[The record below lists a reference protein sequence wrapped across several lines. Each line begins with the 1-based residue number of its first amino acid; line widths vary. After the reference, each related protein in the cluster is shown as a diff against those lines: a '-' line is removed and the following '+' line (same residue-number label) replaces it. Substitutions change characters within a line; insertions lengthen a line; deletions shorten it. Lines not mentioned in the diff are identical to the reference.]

1 MTATTPIISLV
12 PSSVRTAL
20 KDPHWLT
27 AMQDEHNALLR
38 NRTWTLVDR
47 PPGARVISAKWVFK
61 HKLNANGS
69 LERYKA
75 RWVVRCFNQC
85 LDVDFGETFSPIVKR
100 ATIRTVLTIIASR
113 QWPAHQLDVS
123 NAFLHGNLNE
133 RVYCQR
139 PTGFTD
145 PQRPDTICLLSRS
158 LYGLRQALRA
168 WFTKFSEFI
177 TSIGFSQSRL
187 DSSLF
192 VLHSSTGTA
201 YLLLYVDDM
210 VLSASSTG
218 LLEHIVAKL
227 KSAFAVKDM
236 GNLKD
241 ISSAST
247 SAHREWLLP
256 LPGQLCR

>member
-133 RVYCQR
+133 RVYCQQ

-145 PQRPDTICLLSRS
+145 PQRSDAVCLLSRS
-158 LYGLRQALRA
+158 LYGLRQAPRA
-168 WFTKFSEFI
+168 WFTKFSEFV
-177 TSIGFSQSRL
+177 TSIGFSQSRS

-236 GNLKD
+236 GNLKYFLGID
-241 ISSAST
+241 VRRTANGFYLS
-247 SAHREWLLP
+247 
-256 LPGQLCR
+256 